1 MKLSRR
7 EALKLGLASTAAAT
21 LAGCSRMPQVAKQ
34 QLPDEIEFPKERA
47 NETLRLANRVAFG
60 PTPGELDRIA
70 KLGKQAYIEE
80 QLKAD
85 RAEPLALA
93 YSLRRL
99 DVTQIDAAELRDLP
113 QEEVIRQLQ
122 QAAILRAVYNPNQL
136 LERMVDFWT
145 NHFNIY
151 ARKEYTAYRVYT
163 DQIQVIRKH
172 ALGKFRDLIEA
183 STKSPAMLVYLDNQ
197 VNTRRGP
204 NENYARELMEL
215 HTLGVHGGYTQEDV
229 KEVARCYTGC
239 QIHKGFL
246 SPRGKFTFNPDEH
259 DDGAKKVLGR
269 TIPAGIGEKDVER
282 VLDILVAHPSCAKF
296 ISQKLCRYFLGDAGS
311 AMEDRVA
318 EEFKRTD
325 GDIKA
330 MVSLILNSEALLSSP
345 PIMKRPFDFVVS
357 SLRTFATD
365 TDGGSGIQGHL
376 DKIGQPLY
384 QWPMPDGYPDRTE
397 AWTSSLLARW
407 NFSLALTAGAIP
419 GTKAN
424 LEDLVERMQTSA
436 NEGFVKLTHGQVD
449 PLGAS
454 GRLLDEL
461 DRRGRAR
468 VETGQSILHE
478 TAALCI
484 AAPGFQWR

>member
-7 EALKLGLASTAAAT
+7 EALKLGLASAAT
-21 LAGCSRMPQVAKQ
+21 ATVAGCSRMPQLAKN
-34 QLPDEIEFPKERA
+34 QLPEEISYPTEKVD
-47 NETLRLANRVAFG
+47 ETLRLVNRVAFG
-60 PTPGELDRIA
+60 PAPGELARVA
-70 KLGKQAYIEE
+70 KMGRQAYIEE

-85 RAEPLALA
+85 QSEPLALTFA
-93 YSLRRL
+93 LRRL
-99 DVTQIDAAELRDLP
+99 DVTQIDASELRDLP
-113 QEEVIRQLQ
+113 QEEIIRQLQ

-145 NHFNIY
+145 NHFNVY
-151 ARKEYTAYRVYT
+151 ARKENTAYRVFT
-163 DQIQVIRKH
+163 DQMQVIRKH

-197 VNTRRGP
+197 VNTKRGP

-215 HTLGVHGGYTQEDV
+215 HTLGVHGGYTQQDV
-229 KEVARCYTGC
+229 KEVARCYTGW
-239 QIHKGFL
+239 QIETRFL
-246 SPRGKFTFNPDEH
+246 RPRGKFHFNETAH
-259 DDGAKKVLGR
+259 DDTAKTVLGQ
-269 TIPAGIGEKDVER
+269 TIPAEGGEKDVER

-296 ISQKLCRYFLGDAGS
+296 ISQKLCRYFLGDAGPQL
-311 AMEDRVA
+311 EQQVA
-318 EEFKRTD
+318 EEFTRTD

-330 MVSLILNSEALLSSP
+330 MVQVILNSDQIVSGP
-345 PIMKRPFDFVVS
+345 PIMKRPFDFIVS
-357 SLRTFATD
+357 SLRSFAVD
-365 TDGGSGIQGHL
+365 TDGGVGIQGQL

-424 LEDLVERMQTSA
+424 LEELAQRMKESN
-436 NEGFVKLTHGQVD
+436 NEGFVKLTHGQID
-449 PLGAS
+449 RAGAS
-454 GRLLDEL
+454 GRLLAEL
-461 DRRGRAR
+461 DRRSRLPL
-468 VETGQSILHE
+468 ETGQSILHE